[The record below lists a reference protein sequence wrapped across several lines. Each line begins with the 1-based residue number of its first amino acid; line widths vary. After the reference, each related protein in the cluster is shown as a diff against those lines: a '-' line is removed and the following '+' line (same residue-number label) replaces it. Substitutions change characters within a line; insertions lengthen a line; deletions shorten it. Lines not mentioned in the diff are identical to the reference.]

1 MIRSIDITA
10 VPRAKNKA
18 VRFFDAM
25 KVERRA
31 TESNENNKQASK
43 KQTRGN
49 NNDII
54 SRALQQ

>member
-1 MIRSIDITA
+1 M
-10 VPRAKNKA
+10 PRAKNKA

-31 TESNENNKQASK
+31 TESNENNNQASK

>member
-1 MIRSIDITA
+1 M
-10 VPRAKNKA
+10 PRAKNKA

-31 TESNENNKQASK
+31 TESNENNNQASK

-54 SRALQQ
+54 SRALQQYSQL